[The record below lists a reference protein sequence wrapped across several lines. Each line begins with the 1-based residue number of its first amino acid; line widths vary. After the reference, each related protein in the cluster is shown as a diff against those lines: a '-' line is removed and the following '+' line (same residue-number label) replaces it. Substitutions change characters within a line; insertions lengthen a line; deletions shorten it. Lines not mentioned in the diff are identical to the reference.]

1 VPPGVQLLLPAA
13 LPATAAL
20 LTWAAGAVGLRFG
33 RVLAAISAWASLAI
47 LLVLWVPGRGV
58 QEMHG
63 LALGSGA
70 SLGLRL
76 DAVSFAFCLA
86 ILVPSALLLTFQRR
100 GWRSSG
106 AAALTLAAALL
117 AVLADSV
124 VLMALFLGT
133 AGTLLLVQLRT
144 DHERGTEAYWPAV
157 IAGWLCLLW
166 AGATLEVVSSTSV
179 YAAVPVAALGTPAF
193 LLLAAAA
200 LLTSGL
206 VPWRPWTAEM
216 WDRPRLVTGSF
227 AIAVMFPLG
236 PAILLR
242 AYALGGGRWPSIW
255 LNLGLAVVGL
265 ATAVTAAARAQQ
277 APTRRAHRAEVIPGL
292 GGVALMALGLGTP
305 VGVVAAVTA
314 VLAASVLAALLP
326 LLPEDSTLA
335 PAAGLAVAAG
345 VPPALTFVA
354 RLLAIQAALEA
365 GDAWAFLGIGLG
377 LSWLVSAAA
386 AARALRLPGRG
397 RGAEASAS
405 LPGATL
411 AGITILVG
419 GALAGVLVAGIA
431 VPAVA
436 EVMTF
441 PVGAVSGGPL
451 IVATLSGAWA
461 AVALGA
467 PVAVLLL
474 GALAAGLTGPERSA
488 EPERPSA
495 AGRPFF
501 EVPWAGEAGRLVD
514 SLGRLR
520 IPEQYQ
526 SLVDPIAVEAAMARG
541 QPVLWAVLL
550 LVLAVAVNR

>member
-1 VPPGVQLLLPAA
+1 MPPGLQVFLPAA

-20 LTWAAGAVGLRFG
+20 LTWAAGAAGLRTG
-33 RVLAAISAWASLAI
+33 RVLAAIAAWAALFALLA
-47 LLVLWVPGRGV
+47 LWVPGRGV

-63 LALGSGA
+63 IALGSGA

-100 GWRSSG
+100 GWRAAG
-106 AAALTLAAALL
+106 AAALTLAATLL

-133 AGTLLLVQLRT
+133 AGSLMLIQLRT

-157 IAGWLCLLW
+157 VAGWLCVLW

-179 YAAVPVAALGTPAF
+179 YAAVPVTALGVPAF
-193 LLLAAAA
+193 LLLGAAA
-200 LLTSGL
+200 LLVSGL

-216 WDRPRLVTGSF
+216 WDRPRLITGSLG
-227 AIAVMFPLG
+227 IALLFPLG

-255 LNLGLAVVGL
+255 LNLALAVIGL

-292 GGVALMALGLGTP
+292 GGVALMSLGIGTP

-314 VLAASVLAALLP
+314 VLAAALLAALLP
-326 LLPEDSTLA
+326 LLPEETTLA

-365 GDAWAFLGIGLG
+365 GDAWAFLGVGLG
-377 LSWLVSAAA
+377 LAWLVSAAA

-397 RGAEASAS
+397 RGAEPSAS
-405 LPGATL
+405 LPGAAL
-411 AGITILVG
+411 AGVAALVG
-419 GALAGVLVAGIA
+419 GALAGVLVGGIS

-441 PVGAVSGGPL
+441 PVGAVSGGWFA
-451 IVATLSGAWA
+451 VATLSGAWP

-467 PVAVLLL
+467 PVVVLLL
-474 GALAAGLTGPERSA
+474 GVLLFGVTGRAAEAERA
-488 EPERPSA
+488 RPSA
-495 AGRPFF
+495 AGKPLF
-501 EVPWAGEAGRLVD
+501 ELPWAGYPERLVD
-514 SLGRLR
+514 RAGGLR
-520 IPEQYQ
+520 IPEQYR
-526 SLVDPIAVEAAMARG
+526 SLLDPGAIEAAMARG